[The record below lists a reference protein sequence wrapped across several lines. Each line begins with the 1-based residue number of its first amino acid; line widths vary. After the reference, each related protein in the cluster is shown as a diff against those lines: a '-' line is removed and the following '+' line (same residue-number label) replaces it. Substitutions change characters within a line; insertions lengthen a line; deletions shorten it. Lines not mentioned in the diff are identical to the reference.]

1 MELSSADDDTSGSAT
16 GQEPSEEEMEP
27 SLEEVR
33 NAKRKQRT
41 RYTFI
46 CTTVMRRN
54 VGTNT
59 LQTRN
64 TFRRRRYGSAQRRYV
79 KSIVQALIHG
89 YETQSTRLVSFT
101 FRLYPSR

>member
-1 MELSSADDDTSGSAT
+1 MEVSSADDNTSGSAT
-16 GQEPSEEEMEP
+16 AQEPSEEEMEL

-46 CTTVMRRN
+46 CTNIIRRN

-59 LQTRN
+59 LQTQN
-64 TFRRRRYGSAQRRYV
+64 TFRMLWYASAPRRYV
-79 KSIVQALIHG
+79 VRIVHALIHG
-89 YETQSTRLVSFT
+89 FEPHSIRIISFT

>member
-16 GQEPSEEEMEP
+16 AHEPSEEEMELN
-27 SLEEVR
+27 LEEVR

-46 CTTVMRRN
+46 CTTVIRRN

-59 LQTRN
+59 LQTQN
-64 TFRRRRYGSAQRRYV
+64 TFRRRRYGSAPRRYV
-79 KSIVQALIHG
+79 KRIVQAL
-89 YETQSTRLVSFT
+89 TLRLLMS
-101 FRLYPSR
+101 YIYIWSS